1 VIELKT
7 PGEIDAI
14 AAAGRVVARIL
25 AALRDK
31 AAPGVSPH
39 DLDLIARDMIA
50 DAGARSTFVGYHPS
64 WSPTPY
70 PAVICSS
77 VNDAVVHGIPDRT
90 PLAPGD
96 LLSVDFAVHLDGW
109 CADAAF
115 SVVVGDAPDPR
126 DLALIDA
133 TERALQAGID
143 AARPGARLG
152 DVGHAIAAVARR
164 GRYGML
170 ADHGGHGLGRTMHE
184 GPHVANKGKA
194 GRGLTL
200 RPGLTLALE
209 PWFARTTD
217 RIVYDPD
224 GWTILSADGS
234 RTAHSEHTVAIT
246 EDEPLVL
253 TRRDGE

>member
-14 AAAGRVVARIL
+14 GAAGTVVASVL
-25 AALRDK
+25 AALREK
-31 AAPGVSPH
+31 AAPGVRPH
-39 DLDLIARDMIA
+39 DLDLLARDMIA
-50 DAGARSTFVGYHPS
+50 DAGAVSSFIGYHPT

-77 VNDAVVHGIPDRT
+77 VNDAVLHGIPDRT
-90 PLAPGD
+90 PLKPGD

-115 SVVVGDAPDPR
+115 SVVVGDTPDSR

-133 TERALQAGID
+133 TERALHAGIT

-164 GRYGML
+164 RGYGML
-170 ADHGGHGLGRTMHE
+170 AGHGGHGVGRTMHE
-184 GPHVANKGKA
+184 APFVPNEGRRRKGVV
-194 GRGLTL
+194 L
-200 RPGLTLALE
+200 RPGLVIASSRCCCAAATTATATT
-209 PWFARTTD
+209 PTAGRCAPPTAAAPRTPST
-217 RIVYDPD
+217 RSRSPRT
-224 GWTILSADGS
+224 GRGS
-234 RTAHSEHTVAIT
+234 
-246 EDEPLVL
+246 
-253 TRRDGE
+253 